1 MNSPKEKS
9 VELEANAAAL
19 ETEVEKP
26 FPFPEVMT
34 HHFASDAHS
43 QCLSGGRSRMT
54 DSADFFRVSARTDSE
69 AAKK

>member
-26 FPFPEVMT
+26 FPFPEVMY
-34 HHFASDAHS
+34 APLCERRS
-43 QCLSGGRSRMT
+43 QPMPFWRPKSN
-54 DSADFFRVSARTDSE
+54 D
-69 AAKK
+69 